1 MKLLIP
7 FGFISLVFAISG
19 CGSDAPK
26 GPEKLST
33 TPVDGIV
40 ILNGKPAAEVSISLH
55 HSEGKVAPRG
65 MSDKDGKFSISTYGK
80 DDGAPIGKY
89 KVTAAKNMTKEIS
102 PVFSPHHLQ
111 EALNLIS
118 LPNTNRLIPRISRLK
133 SRLAKRTHLR
143 LILNKHLCKYWP

>member
-1 MKLLIP
+1 MLMKLLIP

-102 PVFSPHHLQ
+102 PGVLAPSPPGGFKSDIPAKY
-111 EALNLIS
+111 ESVNSTDIS
-118 LPNTNRLIPRISRLK
+118 VEIKAGEKNSLK
-133 SRLAKRTHLR
+133 IDLK
-143 LILNKHLCKYWP
+143 